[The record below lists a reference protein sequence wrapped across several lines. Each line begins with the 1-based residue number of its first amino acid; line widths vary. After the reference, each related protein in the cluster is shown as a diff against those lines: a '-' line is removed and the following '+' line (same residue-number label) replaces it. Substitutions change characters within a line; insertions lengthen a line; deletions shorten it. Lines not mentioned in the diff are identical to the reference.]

1 MKLPAKIRL
10 LRPGQWTKNGIVL
23 AALFFAYWDP
33 SQASHISGHCAIF
46 RAFSAAFLFCL
57 VSSGVYALN
66 DWRDCE
72 EDKLHPVKKRRPV
85 ASGEVS
91 RGFAFKAAAA
101 LLAGGCALSFAF
113 SIPAFAMAV
122 CGYAVLQLAYTFALK
137 RVPVIDV
144 VAISAGFVIRAV
156 AGALVLSVRIS
167 PWLLSCTFTLALFL
181 ALCKRR
187 QEKISGGARKSLAGY
202 SGRLLNTLIVASA
215 IATVGVYSAYAIS
228 PDTIQRFGTS
238 SLAYTIPIVALGISR
253 YAYMAYRKS
262 EGERPEVALFS
273 DPWLVVSILSYLAC
287 VCAIFLK

>member
-33 SQASHISGHCAIF
+33 SQASHMSGRWVLF
-46 RAFSAAFLFCL
+46 RAFAAMLLFCM

-72 EDKLHPVKKRRPV
+72 EDRLHPVKKNRPV
-85 ASGEVS
+85 ASGAVS
-91 RGFAFKAAAA
+91 RGFAIGAAVA
-101 LLAGGCALSFAF
+101 LLAGGCALSLAF
-113 SIPAFAMAV
+113 SVPAFAAAV

-137 RVPVIDV
+137 RVPVVDV

-167 PWLLSCTFTLALFL
+167 PWLLACTFTLALFL

-187 QEKISGGARKSLAGY
+187 QEKISGGARKSLGGY
-202 SGRLLNTLIVASA
+202 SGPLLNVLIAASAVAS
-215 IATVGVYSAYAIS
+215 VGVYSAYALS

-238 SLAYTIPIVALGISR
+238 SLAFTIPIVALGISR

-262 EGERPEVALFS
+262 EGERPEIALFS
-273 DPWLVVSILSYLAC
+273 DPWLVASVLAYLAC
-287 VCAIFLK
+287 VCAIFW